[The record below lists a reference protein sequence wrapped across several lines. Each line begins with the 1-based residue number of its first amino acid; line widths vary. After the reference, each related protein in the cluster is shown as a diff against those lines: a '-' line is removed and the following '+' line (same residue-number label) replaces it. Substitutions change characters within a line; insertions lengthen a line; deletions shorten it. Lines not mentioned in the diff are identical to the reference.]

1 MAWAGAVHL
10 DPGQLT
16 YYGTVS
22 DIPLHSSIAI
32 GLILVTEGVAEL
44 TDEAGHTVE
53 LRPGGPNAAVL
64 PPGESHAK
72 PMRPDGAPDDTRA
85 VLAVLDPERPEGQRL
100 MARIGSD
107 RHRPQAWVDAAAP
120 ATKLVRP
127 PAPDDPAG
135 AALVAEV
142 VRELAA
148 SEAGP
153 APSVHPAVRRAAE
166 LIPARLAA
174 GVELQDLAAEVGLSA
189 SRLGH
194 LFAVELGLPYRAYV
208 RWSRLQ
214 KVVQVLREG
223 ATLTAA
229 AHAAGFTDSAHMNRV
244 CRSVFGVNP
253 SQLIS
258 NLTWV

>member
-16 YYGTVS
+16 YYGTVN

-44 TDEAGHTVE
+44 TDDAGHSVR
-53 LRPGGPNAAVL
+53 LRPDGPNAAVL

-72 PMRPDGAPDDTRA
+72 PMPAADSADHTRA

-100 MARIGSD
+100 MARIGTD
-107 RHRPQAWVDAAAP
+107 RHRPRAWVEAAAT
-120 ATKLVRP
+120 ATKLVRA

-148 SEAGP
+148 SDQGP
-153 APSVHPAVRRAAE
+153 APRVHPAVRRAAE

-174 GVELQDLAAEVGLSA
+174 GVELQALATEVGLSA

-208 RWSRLQ
+208 RWAQLQ
-214 KVVQVLREG
+214 KVVAVLCEG

-244 CRSVFGVNP
+244 CRNMFGVNP
-253 SQLIS
+253 SRLIS
-258 NLTWV
+258 NLSWV

>member
-1 MAWAGAVHL
+1 
-10 DPGQLT
+10 
-16 YYGTVS
+16 
-22 DIPLHSSIAI
+22 
-32 GLILVTEGVAEL
+32 
-44 TDEAGHTVE
+44 
-53 LRPGGPNAAVL
+53 
-64 PPGESHAK
+64 
-72 PMRPDGAPDDTRA
+72 
-85 VLAVLDPERPEGQRL
+85 VLDPERPEGQRL
-100 MARIGSD
+100 MARVGTG
-107 RHRPQAWVDAAAP
+107 RHRPQAWVVAAAP
-120 ATKLVRP
+120 ATKLVRT

-148 SEAGP
+148 SETGP

-166 LIPARLAA
+166 LIPARLAT

-214 KVVQVLREG
+214 QVVQVLREG

-253 SQLIS
+253 SQLVS